1 MEVNDGIVL
10 CASNAYDK
18 KYYLNNDFNKL
29 PESIK
34 EELQIMSVLFTEDVG
49 GIFLMKFDDAGKLIL
64 ETIADEGDLLYDEIG
79 AALKIK
85 KIRSE
90 HEETFEALEMFYKV
104 FFLNEHI

>member
-49 GIFLMKFDDAGKLIL
+49 GIFLMKFDD
-64 ETIADEGDLLYDEIG
+64 
-79 AALKIK
+79 
-85 KIRSE
+85 
-90 HEETFEALEMFYKV
+90 
-104 FFLNEHI
+104 